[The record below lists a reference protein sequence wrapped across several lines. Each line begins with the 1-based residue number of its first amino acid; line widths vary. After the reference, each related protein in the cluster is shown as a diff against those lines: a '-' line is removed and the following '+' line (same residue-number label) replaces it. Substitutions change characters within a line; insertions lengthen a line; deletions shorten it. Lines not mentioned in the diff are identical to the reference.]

1 MLQLI
6 LGFVLGAYFMYC
18 WSFPKVKSVKGGY
31 RADIIL
37 PHTEE
42 VELYYNTFS
51 SCSQKVKVTFYIHIL
66 ADLLLGLEHFLGSWA
81 VGLSSAFGQFK
92 YNYIL
97 G

>member
-66 ADLLLGLEHFLGSWA
+66 LGLWAPGRLNTSWA
-81 VGLSSAFGQFK
+81 LGQ
-92 YNYIL
+92 L
-97 G
+97 GNLNTIIF